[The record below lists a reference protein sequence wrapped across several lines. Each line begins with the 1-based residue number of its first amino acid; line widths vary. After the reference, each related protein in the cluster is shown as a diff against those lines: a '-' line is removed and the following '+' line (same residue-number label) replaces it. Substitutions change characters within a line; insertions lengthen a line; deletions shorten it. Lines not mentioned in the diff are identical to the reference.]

1 MDYVNWFKNHSI
13 DNIIIDNKSGKKY
26 DVINCSLNECKNN
39 FVSAIKYFE
48 DYIFLLDD
56 NNKITVALIVKK
68 EEKIEKLKYIGQF
81 DYHDIICLT
90 PFGFYLSTVH
100 KAPGI
105 DNIPQNMNFAEKEE
119 EMGTEKNK

>member
-1 MDYVNWFKNHSI
+1 M
-13 DNIIIDNKSGKKY
+13 
-26 DVINCSLNECKNN
+26 
-39 FVSAIKYFE
+39 
-48 DYIFLLDD
+48 LDD
-56 NNKITVALIVKK
+56 SNKKSVELIIKK
-68 EEKIEKLKYIGQF
+68 EEKIEYWKYIGQF